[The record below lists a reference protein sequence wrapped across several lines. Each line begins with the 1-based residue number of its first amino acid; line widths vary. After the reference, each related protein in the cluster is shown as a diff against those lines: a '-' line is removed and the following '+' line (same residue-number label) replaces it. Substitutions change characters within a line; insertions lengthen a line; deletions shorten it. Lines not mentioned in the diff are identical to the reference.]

1 MLKRMT
7 VSLVIGFSTIAS
19 LSVPAQN
26 VPQGVFTPEMQHRPS
41 NQTLQKEFDNRKLRS
56 QMSDAEVAYAG
67 ASSIASC
74 LARRGR
80 DQAGSFLG
88 GSLMGD
94 PDYAKISEALTKRYS
109 NCASN
114 TAASTARAISGVLAE
129 QLLVKQAPALED
141 RASGVSESTAH
152 AFFGDLT
159 GVVTFDNVASCL
171 AVYSPGLVYKVIQT
185 EIGSKGQTAALQA
198 LYQQTP
204 ECNMSAPPAQINPAE
219 QRGTLATAL
228 YKWTHRQS

>member
-1 MLKRMT
+1 M
-7 VSLVIGFSTIAS
+7 SLAAAACLFAP
-19 LSVPAQN
+19 LPAAAQT

-41 NQTLQKEFDNRKLRS
+41 NQTLQTEFDNRKLRS
-56 QMSDAEVAYAG
+56 QMTDAELAYAG

-94 PDYAKISEALTKRYS
+94 PDYTRIAEALTKRYS
-109 NCASN
+109 NCAAN
-114 TAASTARAISGVLAE
+114 TAASTASAISGVLAE

-141 RASGVSESTAH
+141 RATGVSEADAH

-159 GVVTFDNVASCL
+159 GVVTFDNVAGCL
-171 AVYSPGLVYKVIQT
+171 AVYSPGLVYKLVRT
-185 EIGSKGQTAALQA
+185 DVGSDEQTAALQA
-198 LYQQTP
+198 LYRQTP
-204 ECNMSAPPAQINPAE
+204 ECKMSAPPEQIDPAD

-228 YKWTHRQS
+228 YKWTHRQA